1 MKKLFVLIFIST
13 LLSVPSFAGGEDVRM
28 LPEIKTFTKAKGIER
43 AGTQMIQPIKENGGR
58 GIMEKD
64 RGLRQPYQKRAT
76 ATAQPSHG
84 RVEKIVERVVVREP
98 EAKKKFPIL
107 FESNPAAA
115 DVVVNGLYVGSTPV
129 QIPLT
134 DGVYNVKIVLA
145 NHDVWEQQIK
155 AFQGL
160 RVLAMLQEGQ

>member
-1 MKKLFVLIFIST
+1 MKKIVILIFVATI
-13 LLSVPSFAGGEDVRM
+13 LPVMSFAGGPDVRK
-28 LPEIKTFTKAKGIER
+28 LPEIKIITNATGMER
-43 AGTQMIQPIKENGGR
+43 PERKMIDPIKEGR
-58 GIMEKD
+58 DRAIEKN
-64 RGLRQPYQKRAT
+64 RGMRQPYQERRP
-76 ATAQPSHG
+76 ATAQPSFG
-84 RVEKIVERVVVREP
+84 RVDKIVERLVIKEP
-98 EAKKKFPIL
+98 EPKKKFPIL